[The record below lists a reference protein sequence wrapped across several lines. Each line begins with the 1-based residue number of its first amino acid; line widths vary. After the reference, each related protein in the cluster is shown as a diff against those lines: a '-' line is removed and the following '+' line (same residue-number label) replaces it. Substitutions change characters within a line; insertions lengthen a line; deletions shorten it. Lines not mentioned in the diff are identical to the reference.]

1 LFVCL
6 AGNDRQLEASFGD
19 GISMGIIDRA
29 PSKKLDTIH

>member
-1 LFVCL
+1 LWL
-6 AGNDRQLEASFGD
+6 ATTGNDRQLEASFGD